1 MIETRVL
8 FFVAAVCLGFAA
20 WNLHLHPSTSYNP
33 TSEMTNLSGI
43 RTESCPSVW
52 DRWTDNL
59 PPTSNTETPQQLNNY
74 GPTLAVIKRTAC
86 GAAIVGREHI
96 SETWLAAGGV
106 AFLIGFGLWW
116 RTEG

>member
-1 MIETRVL
+1 
-8 FFVAAVCLGFAA
+8 
-20 WNLHLHPSTSYNP
+20 
-33 TSEMTNLSGI
+33 MTNLSGI

-59 PPTSNTETPQQLNNY
+59 PPTSNTETPQQLNDF

-96 SETWLAAGGV
+96 SETWLAGGGV
-106 AFLIGFGLWW
+106 AFLIGLGLWW
-116 RTEG
+116 RIER